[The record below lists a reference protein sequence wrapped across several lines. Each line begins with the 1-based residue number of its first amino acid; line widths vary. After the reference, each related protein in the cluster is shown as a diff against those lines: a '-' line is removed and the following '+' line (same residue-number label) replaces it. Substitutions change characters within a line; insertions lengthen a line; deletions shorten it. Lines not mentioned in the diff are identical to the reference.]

1 MDKIVSKSFEEHLS
15 HVRSVLERL
24 QEAGLRL
31 KPEKCAFVKSEIEY
45 LGFNLSATGVWPN
58 FKKVEAIHHFPR
70 PKRVKDVQS
79 FLGMVNFYRR
89 HVPNMA
95 VKARPLTAL
104 TRKDKATVKP
114 VAFEWSSECEQA
126 FIELK
131 QFLSSAHLLHPP
143 DLSKEFFLWTDACE
157 LGFGALLEQIGDDG
171 ESYPIAYASR
181 QTNPA
186 ERKYAPTE
194 LEVAAFVYAV
204 EHFEV
209 YLLANQ
215 VTVYT
220 DHQALVSTF

>member
-1 MDKIVSKSFEEHLS
+1 MPFGLTNAPATFQRLMNQLFSGIDWEFVFTYLDKIVSKSFEEHLS

-31 KPEKCAFVKSEIEY
+31 KPEKCAFVKSEIDY
-45 LGFNLSATGVWPN
+45 LEFILSATGFRPN

-131 QFLSSAHLLHPP
+131 HFFVLCTSTSSTGLV
-143 DLSKEFFLWTDACE
+143 K
-157 LGFGALLEQIGDDG
+157 
-171 ESYPIAYASR
+171 
-181 QTNPA
+181 
-186 ERKYAPTE
+186 
-194 LEVAAFVYAV
+194 
-204 EHFEV
+204 
-209 YLLANQ
+209 
-215 VTVYT
+215 TVFSMDRCMRVGYW
-220 DHQALVSTF
+220 STS